1 VEWGVF
7 QMFLNFTQIMNIALL
22 FSLSPPSTGGCAVY
36 SDILVKGLQI
46 DRRVDSVWLLTE
58 YAGTNFYEKVG
69 NTKIY
74 RILPPRDSR
83 PKRKWPIHALLFV
96 LNQFL
101 IACYFLVARIWFPRN
116 LIAHVHN
123 RYGRAWLGYFLKS
136 INIPSVLDIRD
147 RLYLQSGIK
156 CYDKLIC
163 ASSNIMSD
171 IEGLGYYKK
180 SVELTVPIDLIE
192 IRSALSTEQIISG
205 DYIVFVGA
213 ITENK
218 GVFILI
224 EAFKKSSLFE
234 RNIKLVF
241 VGPNLSNEAF
251 CKSYDKGIVYLGPR
265 SRMDVLNII
274 CHAKLLALP
283 SLSEGMPRV
292 ALEAIA
298 LKTPVI
304 LPGGVPDFDL
314 FCAGSVISDM
324 SAIGLARML
333 NQPLHNF
340 LCTSFPI
347 DNHSSLG
354 YTDNIIERVY
364 LHF

>member
-1 VEWGVF
+1 
-7 QMFLNFTQIMNIALL
+7 
-22 FSLSPPSTGGCAVY
+22 
-36 SDILVKGLQI
+36 
-46 DRRVDSVWLLTE
+46 
-58 YAGTNFYEKVG
+58 
-69 NTKIY
+69 
-74 RILPPRDSR
+74 
-83 PKRKWPIHALLFV
+83 
-96 LNQFL
+96 
-101 IACYFLVARIWFPRN
+101 
-116 LIAHVHN
+116 
-123 RYGRAWLGYFLKS
+123 
-136 INIPSVLDIRD
+136 
-147 RLYLQSGIK
+147 
-156 CYDKLIC
+156 
-163 ASSNIMSD
+163 MSD